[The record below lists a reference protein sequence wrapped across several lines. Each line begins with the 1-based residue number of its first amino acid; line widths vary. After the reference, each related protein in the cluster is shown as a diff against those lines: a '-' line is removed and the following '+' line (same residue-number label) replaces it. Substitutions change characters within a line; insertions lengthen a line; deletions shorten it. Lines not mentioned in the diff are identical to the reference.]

1 MKKKIKVVL
10 VSITSIII
18 GMGILLGGL
27 LYYRM
32 WTPFMDDGPFFGV
45 PRVSYPTEPADQVMP
60 IMNGMQLKVFSRK
73 TNDPAPTVL
82 LQDKN
87 GKVLWCIFA
96 TAYEKADVREL
107 HFAGYKTLPFLAP
120 RIVGWVK
127 WTYGHEAMW
136 WFIDRSGKLKGYW
149 YSW

>member
-1 MKKKIKVVL
+1 MKKKYKVVL
-10 VSITSIII
+10 VVIASIIV
-18 GMGILLGGL
+18 GICVLLGGFL
-27 LYYRM
+27 YRM
-32 WTPFMDDGPFFGV
+32 WTPFMDDGPFFGT
-45 PRVSYPTEPADQVMP
+45 PRGSFPVEQADQVMP

-73 TNDPAPTVL
+73 ASDPAPTVQ

-96 TAYEKADVREL
+96 TAYEKTDVREL
-107 HFAGYKTLPFLAP
+107 HFAAYKTLPFLAP
-120 RIVGWVK
+120 RVTGWVK

-136 WFIDRSGKLKGYW
+136 WFIDRKGKLKGYW

>member
-1 MKKKIKVVL
+1 MKKRIKVVL
-10 VSITSIII
+10 FSIGGII
-18 GMGILLGGL
+18 ILLGMLLGGF

-32 WTPFMDDGPFFGV
+32 WTPFMDDGPFFGA
-45 PRVSYPTEPADQVMP
+45 PRVSYPTEAADQIMP

-73 TNDPAPTVL
+73 TSDSAPTIL

-87 GKVLWCIFA
+87 GNVLWCIFA
-96 TAYEKADVREL
+96 TAYKKTDVREL
-107 HFAGYKTLPFLAP
+107 HFSGYKTLPFLAP

-136 WFIDRSGKLKGYW
+136 WFIDRNGKLKGYW